1 MTSAQQDRALG
12 RPRPLAS
19 PSGTSRSGPTMVR
32 SGYRLSRRTL
42 RCTGVYERRGEC
54 GRCGSLRCPAR
65 RTRTIKDKF
74 LRGPASLTDV
84 ARSAQERLLK

>member
-19 PSGTSRSGPTMVR
+19 PSGTSRSGVLPGRRPTGMVE
-32 SGYRLSRRTL
+32 
-42 RCTGVYERRGEC
+42 TGFRAHPVAVRAVPVYTIDVYERRGEC

-65 RTRTIKDKF
+65 RTRTIKDF
-74 LRGPASLTDV
+74 S
-84 ARSAQERLLK
+84 

>member
-19 PSGTSRSGPTMVR
+19 PSGTSRSGVGCHGTVGRPMTEWSIAGFR
-32 SGYRLSRRTL
+32 AHPAQTL

-65 RTRTIKDKF
+65 RTRTIKDF
-74 LRGPASLTDV
+74 S
-84 ARSAQERLLK
+84 